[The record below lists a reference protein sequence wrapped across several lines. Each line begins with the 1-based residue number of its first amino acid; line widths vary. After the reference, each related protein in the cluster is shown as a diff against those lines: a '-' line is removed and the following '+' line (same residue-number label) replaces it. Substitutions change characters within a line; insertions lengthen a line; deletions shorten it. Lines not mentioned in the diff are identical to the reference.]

1 MLSPKTALLLSAITI
16 TAIDGDLDENE
27 VAISNRLDGA
37 TTSDDWDQ
45 AIAVWDMTPLDE
57 CIPLVAEALNE
68 HQQRV
73 AIANMVDIAM
83 ADGSFDE
90 DENML
95 LRAYANAFSVSDADI
110 ENIVDVITIKN
121 DMSTF

>member
-27 VAISNRLDGA
+27 VAIINRLDGA